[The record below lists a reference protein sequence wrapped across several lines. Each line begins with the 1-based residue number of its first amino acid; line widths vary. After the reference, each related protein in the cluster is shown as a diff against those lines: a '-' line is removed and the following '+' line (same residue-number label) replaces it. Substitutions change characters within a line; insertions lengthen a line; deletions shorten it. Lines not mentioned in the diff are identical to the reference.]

1 MSIKSNKELGASPPP
16 EVESTGVVQEQSM
29 ELDIETSFNARLITP
44 YRYLDRTFH
53 LLFFVNGVRGPFVV
67 SDSDLT
73 VSSMIHVGD
82 ITHVETQ
89 SQVGFCFFTQ
99 SNVICTG
106 SSLLAY
112 SGVFKQTVDT
122 ALPKDFEMDLVIK
135 SDYLMAFVSKN
146 KACLL
151 VSPVIDP
158 SIKENLEV

>member
-1 MSIKSNKELGASPPP
+1 MANTESDSS
-16 EVESTGVVQEQSM
+16 VEAVSTMQ
-29 ELDIETSFNARLITP
+29 LDIETSFNARLITP

-73 VSSMIHVGD
+73 VSSMIQVGD
-82 ITHVETQ
+82 IKHPESQT
-89 SQVGFCFFTQ
+89 QVGFCFFTQ
-99 SNVICTG
+99 SHVLCSG

-112 SGVFKQTVDT
+112 SGVFKQNVDA

-151 VSPVIDP
+151 ISPAIDP